1 MAIEPSLTVYSRDG
15 CHLCDDMIAGL
26 RVLQGRFRFD
36 VVVVDVDTD
45 PALRRRFGERVPV
58 LAHDDT
64 ELCHYRLALER
75 VTAYL
80 SDFR

>member
-1 MAIEPSLTVYSRDG
+1 
-15 CHLCDDMIAGL
+15 MIAAL

-36 VVVVDVDTD
+36 VAVVDVDTD
-45 PALRRRFGERVPV
+45 PALGRRFGERVPV
-58 LAHDDT
+58 LAHGDT